1 MSFSQAGQPSST
13 LPGSRQDGGLSKISI
28 SNVLIIITIISNII
42 TIVIIINIIIIIMGL
57 IQNLSISIFGCQAQN
72 LERKCQRAVTIDALV
87 SVQKPI
93 CQCQKVATMSKPGTI
108 AMATLGTS

>member
-13 LPGSRQDGGLSKISI
+13 LPGSRQDGGLIKISI
-28 SNVLIIITIISNII
+28 SNVLITIITII
-42 TIVIIINIIIIIMGL
+42 TIIIIIMGL

>member
-13 LPGSRQDGGLSKISI
+13 LPGSRQDGGLIKISI
-28 SNVLIIITIISNII
+28 SNVLITIIT
-42 TIVIIINIIIIIMGL
+42 IIIIMGL